1 MRQFKLPQIS
11 EETYPPFTGFPEEG
25 IRFLQ
30 RLKRNNRREWFQQHK
45 EEYER
50 VVKLPMQSLI
60 VALQPRMATFA
71 PEFEVNPSKSLFRIY
86 RDVRFS
92 PDKTPYKTHVAAHF
106 VVSGKPKGMSGLGYY
121 LHIEPGECY
130 IGGGLYIPDPDQ
142 LKLIR
147 RAIATKWEEFLSIV
161 HDEEFEELFLPLELE
176 STKRVPRGYSDD
188 HPAAEWLKLKQFSI
202 GVTSPHTLSF
212 SPAFVDYVVRV
223 FQAATPWTHFL
234 LKALD

>member
-30 RLKRNNRREWFQQHK
+30 RLKRNNRREWFQKHK
-45 EEYER
+45 EEYEQ

>member
-1 MRQFKLPQIS
+1 MRQFKFPQIT

-30 RLKRNNRREWFQQHK
+30 RLKKNNRREWFQKHK

-60 VALQPRMATFA
+60 VALQPRMAAFA
-71 PEFEVNPSKSLFRIY
+71 PEFEVNPRKSLFRIY

-92 PDKTPYKTHVAAHF
+92 PDKSPYKTHVAAHF

-147 RAIATKWEEFLSIV
+147 RAIATKWDKFLSIV

-234 LKALD
+234 LEALD